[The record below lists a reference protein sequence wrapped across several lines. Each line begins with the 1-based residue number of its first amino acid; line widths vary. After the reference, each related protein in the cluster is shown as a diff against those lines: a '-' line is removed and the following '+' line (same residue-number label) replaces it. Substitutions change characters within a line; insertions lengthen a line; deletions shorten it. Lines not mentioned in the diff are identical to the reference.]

1 MLTENQIREE
11 IARLEELQEK
21 YHVQLQRAAET
32 SSTITIMGLCDS
44 INTAEAW
51 INAFEVVLEE
61 RKKRL
66 GGNLLA

>member
-1 MLTENQIREE
+1 MLTEKQIREE

-21 YHVQLQRAAET
+21 HRAQLQRAAEA

-44 INTAEAW
+44 INAAENW